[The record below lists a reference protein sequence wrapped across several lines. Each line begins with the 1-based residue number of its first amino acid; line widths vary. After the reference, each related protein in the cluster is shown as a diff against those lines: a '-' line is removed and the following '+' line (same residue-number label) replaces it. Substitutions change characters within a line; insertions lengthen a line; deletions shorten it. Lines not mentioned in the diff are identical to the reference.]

1 MLFKKA
7 IKHHTTWG
15 HISSIK
21 DWFTITLPFYRN
33 VYSGN
38 ITTSEGKY
46 GLRMKPFVIVCN
58 PPQLKLQHSVCCS
71 LSDQ

>member
-1 MLFKKA
+1 
-7 IKHHTTWG
+7 
-15 HISSIK
+15 
-21 DWFTITLPFYRN
+21 

-46 GLRMKPFVIVCN
+46 GLRMKPFAIVCN

-71 LSDQ
+71 LSNQ